1 MTSTISVGFDSL
13 DAPSP
18 AMLPTDHDRL
28 RNQAQIFKQ
37 LFETRRW
44 AELGEHVRV
53 AELWTFDR
61 PMPMAE
67 ALGHLETIFRNAIDI
82 HLWVERI
89 LKAETTESAGHLS
102 LNCCL
107 MWGEEGTFKEHEFE
121 MDLHFGFRPAATEAA
136 WEISYLGVT
145 PGTVEEVPFPKDEK
159 DKDTKDGRDGKDL
172 PVAPVALA
180 ADPEPVPAGY
190 VRVYVPALVPI
201 GSLSSASEPS
211 SDTGD
216 GPSR

>member
-1 MTSTISVGFDSL
+1 MTSKISVGFDSL

-28 RNQAQIFKQ
+28 RNQAQIFKR
-37 LFETRRW
+37 LFEAKRW

-53 AELWTFDR
+53 SELWTFDR

-67 ALGHLETIFRNAIDI
+67 ALGHLETIFRNAIDM

-89 LKAETTESAGHLS
+89 LKAEATESAGHLS

-121 MDLHFGFRPAATEAA
+121 MDLHFGFRHVATEAA
-136 WEISYLGVT
+136 WEITYLGVT
-145 PGTVEEVPFPKDEK
+145 PGTPEIVPFPMDEKK
-159 DKDTKDGRDGKDL
+159 DKDTKDGKDGKDGKDL
-172 PVAPVALA
+172 LHWLQTPSPC
-180 ADPEPVPAGY
+180 PPASC
-190 VRVYVPALVPI
+190 
-201 GSLSSASEPS
+201 GSTCPRWFRSA
-211 SDTGD
+211 
-216 GPSR
+216 R